1 MIETATRT
9 TTTRRAATDATG
21 ARARAGPTEARASF
35 GTARALVNDGASAC
49 FVLVITPRRAA
60 RCQHHGWNNAG
71 QDEAANSKACF
82 SHIHLGANA
91 MPIAKQPQPKVIA
104 SQGSFRND
112 ARIRVAQMSGTTH
125 PRESLDY
132 QQRRLE

>member
-9 TTTRRAATDATG
+9 ATTRRAATDAAD

-35 GTARALVNDGASAC
+35 GTARALVNNGASAS
-49 FVLVITPRRAA
+49 FVLVITPRRRAA

-82 SHIHLGANA
+82 SHIHFGANA
-91 MPIAKQPQPKVIA
+91 VPIAKQPNP
-104 SQGSFRND
+104 
-112 ARIRVAQMSGTTH
+112 
-125 PRESLDY
+125 P
-132 QQRRLE
+132 